1 MNALIVGALVVLA
14 ASVLSGLGVLC
25 VRRVVGLEVLKSFNE
40 VAGNMFQVVGT
51 LYAVLLGL
59 IVVDAMTN
67 MSDLRVTLEEEASD
81 VADVFILAGGF
92 SEPTRSQVQKL
103 AVNYVDAVI
112 DKEWQAMRNRTV
124 SKEAI
129 ANTALLWDTLLEFKP
144 QSDDEK
150 DLKSKTLDHMS
161 EMSDHRRKRILAS
174 VHGVSMELWA
184 VLTVGGLLTLGFSYF
199 LGLSSVRGQ
208 VLMTAIIATSLAL
221 NVYLV
226 YLFGYPL
233 SGAYALDPDPFMTD
247 RAIFKMRLSGAYKKE
262 GFKDVNIEDV
272 LHGRHPQ

>member
-1 MNALIVGALVVLA
+1 MNALIIGVIIVLA
-14 ASVLSGLGVLC
+14 ASVLSGLGVLS

-67 MSDLRVTLEEEASD
+67 MADLRVTLEEEANH
-81 VADVFILAGGF
+81 VADVFILARAF
-92 SEPTRSQVQKL
+92 PQATRLQFETLTTQ
-103 AVNYVDAVI
+103 YVDAVI
-112 DKEWQAMRNRTV
+112 DHEWEAMRKGTV

-129 ANTALLWDTLLEFKP
+129 VAVNQLWDTVLDYKAGN
-144 QSDDEK
+144 DDER
-150 DLKSKTLDHMS
+150 DIKSMCISHL
-161 EMSDHRRKRILAS
+161 SDMGDARRKRLLAS
-174 VHGVSMELWA
+174 VHGVSTELWA
-184 VLTVGGLLTLGFSYF
+184 VLAVGGLMTVGFSYF

-208 VLMTAIIATSLAL
+208 ILMTAIIATSLAL

-233 SGAYALDPDPFMTD
+233 SGAYALKPDPFMTD
-247 RAIFKMRLSGAYKKE
+247 RHIFAMRKSGAYNRAE
-262 GFKDVNIEDV
+262 FTDVK
-272 LHGRHPQ
+272 LHDILKH

>member
-1 MNALIVGALVVLA
+1 MNAMIVGALVVLA

-67 MSDLRVTLEEEASD
+67 MSDLRVTLEEEANS
-81 VADVFILAGGF
+81 VADVFILARGF
-92 SEPTRSQVQKL
+92 PEPTRGQVEKL
-103 AVNYVDAVI
+103 TSAYVDAVI
-112 DKEWQAMRNRTV
+112 DKEWAAMRNRAV

-129 ANTALLWDTLLEFKP
+129 VATSVLWDTLLDFKP
-144 QSDDEK
+144 QDDSQKDIKSMALSHLSD
-150 DLKSKTLDHMS
+150 MG
-161 EMSDHRRKRILAS
+161 DHRRKRILAS
-174 VHGVSMELWA
+174 VHGVSNELWA

-199 LGLSSVRGQ
+199 LGLQSVRGQ
-208 VLMTAIIATSLAL
+208 ILMTAIIATSLAL

-233 SGAYALDPDPFMTD
+233 SGAYALEPDPFLAD
-247 RAIFKMRLSGAYKKE
+247 RAIFKMRMTGSYKNAN
-262 GFKDVNIEDV
+262 FQDVKLGDI
-272 LHGRHPQ
+272 LHNRK

>member
-1 MNALIVGALVVLA
+1 MNAMIVGALVVLT

-67 MSDLRVTLEEEASD
+67 MNDLRVTLEEEANS
-81 VADVFILAGGF
+81 VADVFILARGLP
-92 SEPTRSQVQKL
+92 EPTRGQVEKL
-103 AVNYVDAVI
+103 ASAYVDAVI
-112 DKEWQAMRNRTV
+112 DKEWEAMRNRTV

-129 ANTALLWDTLLEFKP
+129 VATAMLWDTLLEFKP
-144 QSDDEK
+144 QEDDQKDIKSMALSHLSD
-150 DLKSKTLDHMS
+150 MG
-161 EMSDHRRKRILAS
+161 DHRRKRILAS
-174 VHGVSMELWA
+174 VHGVSTELWA

-199 LGLSSVRGQ
+199 LGLQSVRGQ

-233 SGAYALDPDPFMTD
+233 SGAYALEPDPFMAD
-247 RAIFKMRLSGAYKKE
+247 RAIFKMRSSGAYKSVN
-262 GFKDVNIEDV
+262 FKDVNLGDV
-272 LHGRHPQ
+272 LHNGR